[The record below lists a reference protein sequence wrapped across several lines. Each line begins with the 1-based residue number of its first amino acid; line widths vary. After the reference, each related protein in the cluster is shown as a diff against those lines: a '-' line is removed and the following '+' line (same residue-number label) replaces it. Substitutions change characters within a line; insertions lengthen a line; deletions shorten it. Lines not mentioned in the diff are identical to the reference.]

1 LLVVSFSCGQSV
13 NSNSQKKIN
22 YILLSSCKPHL
33 IDEFYLSVQEELGL
47 EYDEDVD
54 VTIQPYSEMLA
65 SLNKRRKV
73 SR

>member
-1 LLVVSFSCGQSV
+1 LFRSVVVSQLTLIRQKKV
-13 NSNSQKKIN
+13 NS
-22 YILLSSCKPHL
+22 ILLPTYKPHL

>member
-1 LLVVSFSCGQSV
+1 
-13 NSNSQKKIN
+13 
-22 YILLSSCKPHL
+22 
-33 IDEFYLSVQEELGL
+33 VQEELGL